1 MNVCSVLFEYIAYT
15 VRTTLRRTLPL
26 VFYHVYILLYIN
38 INTRRMLPPPEK
50 SVRMIIS
57 ATYDSAPS
65 NKWQAIIAA
74 LYYITRVRRRVSV
87 ANCVKCKFDGKL
99 HRLATLRGITS
110 SASIY
115 AYVCVV
121 CMIPLAFINEILRR
135 HPFVILLCCSR
146 IGGTRT
152 DDVVLLLLCRS
163 FIFYFFLN
171 LRNIHFT

>member
-1 MNVCSVLFEYIAYT
+1 MNVCSVLFEYIACT

-26 VFYHVYILLYIN
+26 VFYHVYTLLYIY
-38 INTRRMLPPPEK
+38 ISTRRMLPPPEK

-65 NKWQAIIAA
+65 NKWRTIIAT

-99 HRLATLRGITS
+99 HRSATLRGITS

-115 AYVCVV
+115 MHVCVCV
-121 CMIPLAFINEILRR
+121 CLILLAFINEILRR
-135 HPFVILLCCSR
+135 HPFVILYC
-146 IGGTRT
+146 
-152 DDVVLLLLCRS
+152 VVAVYKRDA
-163 FIFYFFLN
+163 
-171 LRNIHFT
+171 RR